1 MGRRAIWIGL
11 AAGLAAASAGTA
23 GALVPSDPYATH
35 PSYEAL
41 RLPTAWELTTGAPG
55 VVIAI
60 VDSGVEASHP
70 DLAGAF
76 VPGRDFVD
84 RDDDAT
90 DPPGP
95 HGTAVAGVAA
105 ARGGNGF
112 GGVGACFSCRLMPLR
127 VLGLDGFA
135 LNTNIA
141 AAIDYAVD
149 HGAAVV
155 NISLYGPHSPPRL
168 REAIVRARAAGVL
181 VVAAAGNEGTAE
193 PQYPAAFP
201 ETIAVGAAA
210 TNEKLARSSS
220 FGDWVDV
227 AAPECAPLTAI
238 GGATE
243 VGCGTSVSAPLVAGI
258 VGLMRAQA
266 PFASAA
272 QLEAALASTARPLDG
287 VRHGFV
293 DAAAALASLGSPGPS
308 VQPVVF
314 GQPATG
320 QTLEAFTG
328 LWSGAGLDVR
338 YRWERC
344 GESCVAI
351 DGATSPRYVPTA
363 GDVGQR
369 LRVGARLVP
378 GDWITSAQTAVVLEP
393 PRSLTRPSIAGRP
406 RVGAVLVA
414 RPGSWAG
421 SELTYSVSWQRCKG
435 ACAYAAVGPRYR
447 VRARD
452 RGYRFRISVSA
463 SNAAGS
469 VTAVSARTNRAFP

>member
-1 MGRRAIWIGL
+1 M
-11 AAGLAAASAGTA
+11 
-23 GALVPSDPYATH
+23 
-35 PSYEAL
+35 
-41 RLPTAWELTTGAPG
+41 
-55 VVIAI
+55 
-60 VDSGVEASHP
+60 
-70 DLAGAF
+70 
-76 VPGRDFVD
+76 PGRDLVD

-112 GGVGACFSCRLMPLR
+112 GGVGACFSCRLMPIR

-149 HGAAVV
+149 HGAAVI

-193 PQYPAAFP
+193 RQYPAAFP
-201 ETIAVGAAA
+201 ETVAVGAAA
-210 TNEKLARSSS
+210 TNEQLARSSS

-287 VRHGFV
+287 VRQGFV

-308 VQPVVF
+308 VLPVVF
-314 GQPATG
+314 GRPATG
-320 QTLEAFTG
+320 RTLEAFVG

-344 GESCVAI
+344 RGELRCDRRRDLTPVCPYCGRRWPTTPYRGEARTGGLDHFGPDGCGARAATFADPAVDRGAAPRRRRARRSARELGGIRAHVLRVVAALQGRVHVCRRRPSLPRPFPGPGLPVPDLRLGLERCGI
-351 DGATSPRYVPTA
+351 RDG
-363 GDVGQR
+363 GQR
-369 LRVGARLVP
+369 A
-378 GDWITSAQTAVVLEP
+378 DEP
-393 PRSLTRPSIAGRP
+393 RRP
-406 RVGAVLVA
+406 R
-414 RPGSWAG
+414 
-421 SELTYSVSWQRCKG
+421 
-435 ACAYAAVGPRYR
+435 
-447 VRARD
+447 
-452 RGYRFRISVSA
+452 
-463 SNAAGS
+463 
-469 VTAVSARTNRAFP
+469 